1 MAPSAS
7 ICVSTYTSLKGK
19 EMRLGE
25 VALRHMGI
33 FFLFLSALLA
43 GCGGGGGGGG
53 NAAAEA
59 PPVTI
64 TGTAATGAPMAGAL
78 VTVVGANGV
87 TASATAGADGT
98 YSITVNGLTFPALL
112 SASAAGVTQYSW
124 TFDAGVAN
132 ITPLTTLALINNPT
146 LSNNLA
152 TVFSDWINQAAN
164 LTAQQMLNAQAVVN
178 ANLQAQF
185 TAAGVSYQSY
195 DFLKSAFPAI
205 GTGIDAVLDALDFS
219 FDFSAG
225 TFTIK
230 LNGTNTVVA
239 FNPNIDISG
248 ITLGSGGGSCSTG
261 WCLTVTGTVTANG
274 IVIQIPA
281 TTVSGLPDA
290 SVPNNTNTAV
300 LQQSVQDAYGAAGSI
315 TNFAYT
321 IVSSSATQ
329 VVARLTFNVSVTAP
343 VASTQSYDL
352 TYTYTKAGGTGTG
365 GGGGTASGAITAPLT
380 PAATYTLG
388 YAGMINANPNQAAGI
403 DTRPGATATFSA
415 NGGLASYAHA
425 NDPDEALGIGSAS
438 VGELGGNADLT
449 WGRWNG
455 GQLSG
460 KFYTYSLTPALTPKL
475 GFHYVVGHATS
486 PGARPTTGS
495 FTYPALA
502 ATAPTPG
509 GANTSN
515 PPGTVTLASSS
526 AAVNFATNK
535 VGFDVTLVYA
545 GATYRL
551 HTNGGVANLA
561 TSDFL
566 FGAESAYP
574 FLATSYAPTA
584 ITTVQNGTPISGVRI
599 FANVIPYGSNA
610 RYLALVYYMNFGP
623 SGVIIFDR
631 GS

>member
-1 MAPSAS
+1 MR
-7 ICVSTYTSLKGK
+7 KGK
-19 EMRLGE
+19 EMHFGE
-25 VALRHMGI
+25 VALRQLGLI
-33 FFLFLSALLA
+33 FIFIAALLT
-43 GCGGGGGGGG
+43 GCGGGGGGDGG
-53 NAAAEA
+53 NAATGAA
-59 PPVTI
+59 VTI
-64 TGTAATGAPMAGAL
+64 TGTAATGGPMAGAL

-87 TASATAGADGT
+87 TASVTAGADGT
-98 YSITVNGLTFPALL
+98 YSITVNGLIFPALL
-112 SASAAGVTQYSW
+112 SASAGGVTQYSW

-132 ITPLTTLALINNPT
+132 ITPLTTLALINNPS
-146 LSNNLA
+146 LPNNLA
-152 TVFSDWINQAAN
+152 TVFSDWINQASN
-164 LTAQQMLNAQAVVN
+164 ITAQQMLNAQAVVN
-178 ANLQAQF
+178 ANLQAQY
-185 TAAGVSYQSY
+185 TAAGVSYQTY

-248 ITLGSGGGSCSTG
+248 ITLGSGGGSCASG

-274 IVIQIPA
+274 IVIQVPA
-281 TTVSGLPDA
+281 TTVSGLPDT
-290 SVPNNTNTAV
+290 SVPNNTNTAI
-300 LQQSVQDAYGAAGSI
+300 LQQSVQNAYGAAGSI

-329 VVARLTFNVSVTAP
+329 VVARLTFNVAVTAP

-365 GGGGTASGAITAPLT
+365 GGGGTSSGAITAPLA
-380 PAATYTLG
+380 PASTYTIG
-388 YAGMINANPNQAAGI
+388 YTGKINANGNQIVGL

-425 NDPDEALGIGSAS
+425 SDPDEALGIGSAS

-460 KFYTYSLTPALTPKL
+460 KFYTYSLTPALTPNL
-475 GFHYVVGHATS
+475 GFHYVVGHATN

-502 ATAPTPG
+502 ATAPTVGGLVTSITPG
-509 GANTSN
+509 S
-515 PPGTVTLASSS
+515 VTLASSS

-535 VGFDVTLVYA
+535 VGFDVTLVY
-545 GATYRL
+545 GGLTYRL
-551 HTNGGVANLA
+551 HTNGGVTNVA
-561 TSDFL
+561 TSNFA
-566 FGAESAYP
+566 FGAEVAYP
-574 FLATSYAPTA
+574 FLATSYAQSAVTL
-584 ITTVQNGTPISGVRI
+584 VQNGTPISNVQI
-599 FANVIPYGSNA
+599 NANVIPYGGNA
-610 RYLALVYYMNFGP
+610 RYLALVYYMTSGP
-623 SGVIIFDR
+623 SGIVIFDR